1 MKRTFRHICLECF
14 TTKCFIVSDHSQ
26 TPFDLKNKH
35 NRHSFVCRL
44 IIVNVLYF
52 LWKKKDIWLN
62 KRMICPFK
70 NTILCTV
77 GRFGGLYI
85 FPVFCWIYSLWNV
98 LLLFLPLFFT
108 LLRCFEVKGENS
120 YLKITHGGNMVY
132 PIRII
137 IFRSTFY
144 FLHKKLD

>member
-14 TTKCFIVSDHSQ
+14 TTKCFIVSDLSQ

-85 FPVFCWIYSLWNV
+85 FPVFI
-98 LLLFLPLFFT
+98 LLNLFFMKRIAFISPPFFYAVA
-108 LLRCFEVKGENS
+108 LFWSERREFLFKNNS
-120 YLKITHGGNMVY
+120 
-132 PIRII
+132 R
-137 IFRSTFY
+137 R
-144 FLHKKLD
+144 